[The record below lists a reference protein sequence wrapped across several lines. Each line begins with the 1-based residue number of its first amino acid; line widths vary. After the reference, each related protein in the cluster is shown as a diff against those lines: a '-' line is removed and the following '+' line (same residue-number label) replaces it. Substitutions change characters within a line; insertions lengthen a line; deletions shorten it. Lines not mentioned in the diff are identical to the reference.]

1 MKASSTTSNA
11 VSMARSARGG
21 DEPAGGIV
29 RIDDD
34 DDVGPCRAAARSGTT
49 ATS

>member
-11 VSMARSARGG
+11 VSMARNARGG
-21 DEPAGGIV
+21 MNRP
-29 RIDDD
+29 
-34 DDVGPCRAAARSGTT
+34 VGLSGLTMTTMSAPLALAKSGTT

>member
-11 VSMARSARGG
+11 VSTARNARGATSR
-21 DEPAGGIV
+21 P
-29 RIDDD
+29 
-34 DDVGPCRAAARSGTT
+34 VGLSGLTTTTMSAPDASTMSGTT